1 MVPVGSKGEGEE
13 EPLPPHLQLAQDEM
27 KGTSDTAKATIS
39 KSTPLKELTG
49 WLLRGKDQMAEQVK
63 GAAAT
68 YQEQGRLIENLEE
81 NMKEVRRARELSLE
95 HTQEARKVQTEAAQ
109 IAGACL

>member
-1 MVPVGSKGEGEE
+1 
-13 EPLPPHLQLAQDEM
+13 M